1 VHWGATSQDVADT
14 ALILLLKKTVV
25 ILEADLLRLEDALQA
40 LIAKHRKTMMAGRT
54 LLQSAPPFR
63 QTCWPHKKLGKVD
76 HNRLGESILS
86 THPIT
91 VPKELQEPQT

>member
-40 LIAKHRKTMMAGRT
+40 LIAKHRKTMMAGLT
-54 LLQSAPPFR
+54 LLQSAPREFKRNP
-63 QTCWPHKKLGKVD
+63 D
-76 HNRLGESILS
+76 HHSNQQIDPVSEQPL
-86 THPIT
+86 
-91 VPKELQEPQT
+91 PKGCQ